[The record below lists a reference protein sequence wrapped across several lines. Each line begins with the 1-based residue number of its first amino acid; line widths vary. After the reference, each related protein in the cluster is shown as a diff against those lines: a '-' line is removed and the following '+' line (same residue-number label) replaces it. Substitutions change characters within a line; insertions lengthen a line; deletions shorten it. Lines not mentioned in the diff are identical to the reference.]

1 VSRLAASAA
10 AVALL
15 AGTGGQGAGRSLRTP
30 PLPGTLP
37 GSLVTA
43 AAING
48 KGVVALG
55 TSVGSVDV
63 VTGGKALRL
72 TVAHGRTTALALS
85 RDGTTVAGLVGLDT
99 GVSLWVWRRGGGLR
113 QGLLPE
119 AAETVALSAAGDLVA
134 ASGFDATVYDVGT
147 GAHATFRQ
155 PAARGGSDQY
165 SALALASAS
174 RLVAASIRRVDVW
187 DLTSE
192 RLLHAFRCDCG
203 ADGVSLSHDG
213 RLAVFG
219 TNDAHVLVWNVTTE
233 RLLLDRT
240 LSTVRGDHA
249 YGSAARTDGA
259 IVAAGTASGPSCS
272 STVAPE
278 RR

>member
-1 VSRLAASAA
+1 
-10 AVALL
+10 
-15 AGTGGQGAGRSLRTP
+15 
-30 PLPGTLP
+30 
-37 GSLVTA
+37 VTA

-72 TVAHGRTTALALS
+72 TVAHGRTITALALS

-99 GVSLWVWRRGGGLR
+99 GVSLWVWRRGVGLR